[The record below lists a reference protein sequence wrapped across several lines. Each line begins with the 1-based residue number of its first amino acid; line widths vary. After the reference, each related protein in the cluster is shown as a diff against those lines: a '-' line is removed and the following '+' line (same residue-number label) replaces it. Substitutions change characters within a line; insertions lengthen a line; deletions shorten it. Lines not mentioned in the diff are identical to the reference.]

1 MQHEVR
7 SAGAPDLGV
16 EEDVV
21 RVSGYA
27 AVFDRPAEIGSSFQ
41 ERIARGA
48 FARAI
53 GRDDVVFVINHGGEP
68 LARTRAGNLTLT
80 EDDHGLKV
88 DAVLDPADPDVTRL
102 VAKLRAKNLD
112 KMSFAFRAVRQ
123 EWDDTV
129 TPPLRTIQEVELFDV
144 SVVNSPAYDGTDI
157 GLRGLDAHR
166 RAKNHSA
173 ASARIRMKKNLAAR
187 L

>member
-1 MQHEVR
+1 MQREVR

-16 EEDVV
+16 EGESV

-27 AVFDRPAEIGSSFQ
+27 AIFDEIADIGGMFR

-48 FARAI
+48 FTAAL

-68 LARTRAGNLTLT
+68 LARTRAGNLTLV
-80 EDDHGLKV
+80 EDERGLRV
-88 DAVLDPADPDVTRL
+88 DATLDPADPDVTRL
-102 VAKLRAKNLD
+102 VAKMRAKNLD

-157 GLRGLDAHR
+157 GLRSLEAQR
-166 RAKNHSA
+166 RRTNHSA
-173 ASARIRMKKNLAAR
+173 AALRIRMKKNLARR